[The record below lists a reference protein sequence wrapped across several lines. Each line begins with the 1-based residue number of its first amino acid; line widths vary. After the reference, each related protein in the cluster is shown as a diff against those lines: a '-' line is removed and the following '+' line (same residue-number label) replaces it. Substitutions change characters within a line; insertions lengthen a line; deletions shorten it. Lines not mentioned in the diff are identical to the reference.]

1 MRNVLTLLV
10 SFRGV
15 PDVSCASEEH
25 SKPLHVE
32 EAACLADAGVL
43 SDAPSDCFTLS
54 QHPLPFRHGEPC
66 DASFGGGLSQQ
77 ASCFSGHL
85 LVDKEA
91 NEGCK
96 NDTNGKTP
104 IPQTG
109 DNLASSTSKTMLIQ
123 QSKLNKME
131 GSLAKQTCS
140 TSAKDECF
148 SRDNN
153 MIAPGFELAQK
164 EKGLM
169 RHDEFS
175 SSENSSCKI
184 APTKNSEKCEREMQM
199 EQVTMAKTESEGC
212 LRHLEKLEKD
222 KNISGLDFSNK
233 LSDDLR
239 KDNCKTSDVQDAF
252 SAKTSEIA
260 RESEEHGADLNDFGS
275 VKFMAV
281 TNEPQGAFLD
291 DQQKQTSPA
300 VRFEEE
306 ELVPV
311 VTSPSDCTP
320 KQLIMT
326 DMEAPSSRGEN
337 ALVEAE
343 PGVRR
348 GELTISDFSIER
360 GHKLRDISPSFNF
373 LIGDGSF
380 FGHLA
385 RPSYQSTPGI
395 FANKTEAEPSARVI
409 KSDIQASPLC
419 LNEEN
424 SGNLSTS
431 TPTSV
436 EKEHSLQCAQKEN
449 DKRFES
455 LKLKYPHTGRIQSL
469 PSLSFMEKVGTWNMS
484 QSDKISDALAS
495 SHPSGISP
503 RKKAHSAITS
513 SLNNI
518 LSTQNSSRNPK
529 NYLAAASG
537 ETHSLENLHCHKKN
551 LEHVHPLTRSQSDNS
566 VNVSSRN
573 TSLTDVQ
580 PAISTEAMQPL
591 EETSSVLRV
600 SENRLGGS
608 MIHKVT
614 TGIVSGPTDRDAESD
629 STGQSSDPNGF
640 ISSERVAQLLREGRN
655 SPTDDQKNCDGPEN
669 QQLPHNL
676 DIPTRHV
683 STDNLGDISQDS
695 LNLPASSGEN
705 SQGGSGSAVSGH
717 FFTSAEDDNF
727 IPFGTACLGTPEKE
741 EFNIEERIPVSYV
754 LINICNFLPLIMK
767 GYEYIQLP

>member
-1 MRNVLTLLV
+1 MRNVLTFLV
-10 SFRGV
+10 SHRGV

-32 EAACLADAGVL
+32 EAACLADAGGS

-54 QHPLPFRHGEPC
+54 QHPLPFRRGEPC
-66 DASFGGGLSQQ
+66 DASFSGGLSQQ

-85 LVDKEA
+85 LVVKEA
-91 NEGCK
+91 NEDCK
-96 NDTNGKTP
+96 NDANGKTP

-109 DNLASSTSKTMLIQ
+109 DNLASSTSKTILIQ
-123 QSKLNKME
+123 ESRLNKME
-131 GSLAKQTCS
+131 GSLAKQSCS

-148 SRDNN
+148 SCDNN
-153 MIAPGFELAQK
+153 VIAPGFELAQK

-175 SSENSSCKI
+175 SSENSSCKT
-184 APTKNSEKCEREMQM
+184 ALTKNSEKCEREMQM
-199 EQVTMAKTESEGC
+199 EQVTMAKTESEEC
-212 LRHLEKLEKD
+212 VRHLEKLEKD

-233 LSDDLR
+233 LSDLR
-239 KDNCKTSDVQDAF
+239 KDSCKTSDVQDAF

-260 RESEEHGADLNDFGS
+260 RESEEHGAGLNDFGS
-275 VKFMAV
+275 VKFVAV
-281 TNEPQGAFLD
+281 TIEPQGSLNPGFLD
-291 DQQKQTSPA
+291 DHQKQASPA
-300 VRFEEE
+300 VRFEKE

-311 VTSPSDCTP
+311 VMSTSDRTP
-320 KQLIMT
+320 KQLVTT
-326 DMEAPSSRGEN
+326 DTEAPSSCGEN

-348 GELTISDFSIER
+348 GELTISDISIER

-373 LIGDGSF
+373 LISDGSF

-455 LKLKYPHTGRIQSL
+455 SKLKYPHTGRIQSL

-551 LEHVHPLTRSQSDNS
+551 LEHVHSLTRSQSDNS

-573 TSLTDVQ
+573 TSLTDVVQ
-580 PAISTEAMQPL
+580 PAISTEVMQPL

-608 MIHKVT
+608 TIHKVT
-614 TGIVSGPTDRDAESD
+614 TEIVSGPIDKDAESD

-655 SPTDDQKNCDGPEN
+655 SPTDDQKNCDGLEN

-676 DIPTRHV
+676 DIPTCHV
-683 STDNLGDISQDS
+683 STDDLGGISQDS
-695 LNLPASSGEN
+695 LNLPASSGES
-705 SQGGSGSAVSGH
+705 SQGGSGSAVSRH

-754 LINICNFLPLIMK
+754 LIKICDFFNL
-767 GYEYIQLP
+767 